1 VFEGRTRNIDA
12 SVSSNEVTGARRA
25 MLGYAPQ
32 ARMASAIREEIH
44 DLHAAEAP
52 RSGEADAAASALNVA
67 APLNVM
73 T

>member
-1 VFEGRTRNIDA
+1 
-12 SVSSNEVTGARRA
+12 

-44 DLHAAEAP
+44 DLYAAEAP